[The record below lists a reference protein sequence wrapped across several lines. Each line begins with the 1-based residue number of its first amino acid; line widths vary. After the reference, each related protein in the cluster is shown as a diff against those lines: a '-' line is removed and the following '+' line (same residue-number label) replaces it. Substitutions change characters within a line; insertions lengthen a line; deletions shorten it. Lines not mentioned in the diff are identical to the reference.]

1 MNISRSS
8 EDERKLS
15 DVAYLCVYMCV
26 CDHRS
31 SGFRSKDTTRTSQ
44 HRSKHRINNHFLQQH
59 ESWYE
64 QVRADESQ
72 IQFSLTSF
80 VASRIHRKE
89 KCFEPTRFE
98 HSLHVEAET
107 FSSLHPILLWKIRLN
122 SDQTRLRDT
131 GYVHYRTATENA
143 PQVMWT
149 VLCFSRHF
157 ESVIFYCST
166 PEQRK

>member
-1 MNISRSS
+1 MNILRSS
-8 EDERKLS
+8 EDVLKLS
-15 DVAYLCVYMCV
+15 DVANLCVCACV
-26 CDHRS
+26 CVSNRPSDLT
-31 SGFRSKDTTRTSQ
+31 KRTSQ